1 MRTGTMGKADRRRA
15 ENIRQKLVAEQAAAR
30 RADVRRRTIA
40 AGASVTAVAVLVVVI
55 IAISLNRS
63 PAPAAQAPA
72 PAGTVRAVARE
83 IADVP
88 AAVFNRVGTGTASG
102 LKAVTGAPELT
113 AHGKPEL
120 LYMGGEFCPFCAAE
134 RWAIAAAVSRFG
146 TLTGLHL
153 IRSSPLDI
161 HPDTATLSFTGARYA
176 SKYLEFVPVEWYG
189 EQPDPDTPFG
199 HVYLQHPT
207 KQEEA
212 LFAEYSGGAIPF
224 VDIGN
229 RFLTSTQYSPSDLAG
244 LTWAQIAAAMHDP
257 GSVVSKDIDGAANTI
272 AAGICKL
279 THDQPGGVCRSA
291 GVSSASRST

>member
-1 MRTGTMGKADRRRA
+1 MGKADRRRL
-15 ENIRQKLVAEQAAAR
+15 ENIRQKLEAEQAAAR
-30 RADVRRRTIA
+30 RSEVRRRA
-40 AGASVTAVAVLVVVI
+40 VLAGGSVTAVAVLVVVI
-55 IAISLNRS
+55 IAVSVGRPPAPPA
-63 PAPAAQAPA
+63 PAPAA
-72 PAGTVRAVARE
+72 GTARLVARE

-88 AAVFNRVGTGTASG
+88 PAVFNRVGSGTATG
-102 LKAVTGAPELT
+102 LKAITGEPELI
-113 AHGKPEL
+113 AHEKPEL

-161 HPDTATLSFTGARYA
+161 HPDTATLSFAGASYT

-189 EQPDPDTPFG
+189 EQPDPSTPFG

-207 KQEEA
+207 RQEEA
-212 LFAEYSGGAIPF
+212 LFANYADGSIPF

-257 GSVVSKDIDGAANTI
+257 GSAVSKDIDGAANTI
-272 AAGICKL
+272 SAGICQL
-279 THDQPGGVCRSA
+279 THDQPAGVCRSS
-291 GVSSASRST
+291 GVSSASRSS